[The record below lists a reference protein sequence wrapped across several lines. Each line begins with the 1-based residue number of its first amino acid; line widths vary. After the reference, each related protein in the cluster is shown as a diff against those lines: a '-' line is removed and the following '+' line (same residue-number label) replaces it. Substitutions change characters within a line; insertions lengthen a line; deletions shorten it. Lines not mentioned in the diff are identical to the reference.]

1 MTTRMKRITNFLGF
15 YKPVSVQGG
24 HFMIYL
30 AVLAF
35 GVTLGLPIAVIFASR
50 AQANAASTALEGI
63 ARQPDAAPQIQ
74 TAMIIGLALIESLVI
89 YSLLMFFLLYN
100 KLPEGE
106 ILKEMIDADAKRVAT
121 DVRSGN

>member
-1 MTTRMKRITNFLGF
+1 
-15 YKPVSVQGG
+15 
-24 HFMIYL
+24 MIYL

-50 AQANAASTALEGI
+50 AQGSATSTALEGI
-63 ARQPDAAPQIQ
+63 ARQPDAAPRIQ

-89 YSLLMFFLLYN
+89 YSLLMFFVLQS

-106 ILKEMIDADAKRVAT
+106 MLRGMIDADARRVQT
-121 DVRSGN
+121 DVGSGN

>member
-1 MTTRMKRITNFLGF
+1 
-15 YKPVSVQGG
+15 
-24 HFMIYL
+24 MIYL

-50 AQANAASTALEGI
+50 AQGSATSTALEGI
-63 ARQPDAAPQIQ
+63 ARQPEATGQIQ

-89 YSLLMFFLLYN
+89 YALLMFFILQA

-106 ILKEMIDADAKRVAT
+106 MLKEMIDADAGRVAT